1 MVSIRRCARASR
13 MRIRDR
19 LARATV
25 LRRVD
30 LRCFYKKKIVEK
42 TFDRKEVRGKEI
54 SSEDIGKKD
63 GEKEKKWIGTDGSG
77 E

>member
-30 LRCFYKKKIVEK
+30 LRCLYKKKIVEK

-54 SSEDIGKKD
+54 SNEEIGKKD